1 MRVAAILNRDGGS
14 LRTRDLDLFAEAIR
28 EAFHAGGHRV
38 DVRVVEG
45 REIVAALEQA
55 VSSPEWDIVMAGG
68 GDGTV
73 STAAGLLMETDKVL
87 AVLPAG
93 TMNLFARSLGIPL
106 ALEEAL
112 EAFASGTVRQVDV
125 ASANGTAFVHQLS
138 IGMHP
143 KLIQLR
149 EQQQHFSSKLGKMRA
164 SLEATLWA
172 LLRPPRFRARL
183 VLDGEEWITSTSS
196 IGITNNLFGEFHLPY
211 ADDPAGGLLGVY
223 VTKGRTRWELAKFLF
238 YVAIG
243 RWSGNDQVEIRQAR
257 EVRVELLTP
266 HHHFGCA
273 IDGEIFELEK
283 TTTLKIHP
291 GVLRVLVPAQD
302 HSSG

>member
-1 MRVAAILNRDGGS
+1 MRVVAILNREGGS
-14 LRTRDLDLFAEAIR
+14 LRTRDLDLFAQAVR
-28 EAFHAGGHRV
+28 AAFHAGGHQV
-38 DVRVVEG
+38 DVRVVDG
-45 REIVAALEQA
+45 KEIVAALKQA
-55 VSSPEWDIVMAGG
+55 VSEPDCDIVMAGG

-112 EAFASGTVRQVDV
+112 EAFASGTIRQVDV

-143 KLIQLR
+143 KLIRLR
-149 EQQQHFSSKLGKMRA
+149 ERQQRFASKLGKMRA
-164 SLEATLWA
+164 SLQAA
-172 LLRPPRFRARL
+172 LSALRRPPRFRARL
-183 VLDGEEWITSTSS
+183 VLDGEEWVTSTSS
-196 IGITNNLFGEFHLPY
+196 IGVTNNLFGEFHLPY
-211 ADDPAGGLLGVY
+211 ADDPAGGFLGIY
-223 VTKGRTRWELAKFLF
+223 VTKGRTRLELAKFLF

-257 EVRVELLTP
+257 EVRIEILSP
-266 HHHFGCA
+266 HRHFGCA

-283 TTTLKIHP
+283 STTLKIHP
-291 GVLRVLVPAQD
+291 GVLRVLVPD
-302 HSSG
+302 RR